1 MASAPAVIL
10 AAGAITF
17 GNEWLQSSS
26 ATDPVGAPNWM
37 IVPAT
42 AAGMVIFALLEKVSP
57 VLAIGLAAIA
67 LITELTVSF
76 GGRKSPL
83 AEFLSITGTP
93 NTSGLK

>member
-1 MASAPAVIL
+1 MTTAPAVIL

-26 ATDPVGAPNWM
+26 ASAPAGKPNWM

-57 VLAIGLAAIA
+57 VLAVGLAAIA

-83 AEFLSITGTP
+83 AELLAITGTP

>member
-10 AAGAITF
+10 ATGAITF

-26 ATDPVGAPNWM
+26 ATDPVGKPNWL

-42 AAGMVIFALLEKVSP
+42 GAGMVIFALLEKVSP